1 MSANGPP
8 ITQPKRSPMTK
19 RLAEKR
25 KLFSINMEIAKKK
38 RETNF
43 VPFCAFAL
51 EVKFTITKKGQFYY
65 ITLEVAAVQLSF
77 TSCFINE

>member
-1 MSANGPP
+1 
-8 ITQPKRSPMTK
+8 
-19 RLAEKR
+19 
-25 KLFSINMEIAKKK
+25 MEIAKKK

-65 ITLEVAAVQLSF
+65 ITVEVAAVQLSF